1 MCSHHSGSRLETGSI
16 FTKLPLIKW
25 DKGICRQKPT
35 PDQTEQREDCGALPT
50 LQQFLAM
57 RSRVGVRFSRN
68 SMNTATQRTAGHK
81 SKRLQAFPV
90 HLPDSSSLSTMQG
103 GASKNGLQGGAQSPT
118 YHQQQHPSSGWDH
131 VHLQHS

>member
-1 MCSHHSGSRLETGSI
+1 MEAEGATNDFLPIWELKDIVCPHHSGSRLETSSI

-50 LQQFLAM
+50 LQQFIAM
-57 RSRVGVRFSRN
+57 RSRVGVKFRHN
-68 SMNTATQRTAGHK
+68 SVSTATRRTAGHK

-118 YHQQQHPSSGWDH
+118 
-131 VHLQHS
+131 